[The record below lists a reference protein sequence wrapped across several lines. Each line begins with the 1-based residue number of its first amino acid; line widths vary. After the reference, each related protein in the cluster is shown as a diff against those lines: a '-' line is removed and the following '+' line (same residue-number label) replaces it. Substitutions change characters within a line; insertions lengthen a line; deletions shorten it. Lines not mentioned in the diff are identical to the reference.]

1 MQSVLLHRD
10 DLKTLL
16 QILDSTKPFMD
27 SITVYQDTSSGI
39 GAITEAEVLVD
50 LHGLKGKFKVTIE
63 GASSW

>member
-63 GASSW
+63 GESSW